1 MPYSGVV
8 DQDGVPTAVVV
19 DEWPLVRLG
28 VGQVLRGIDIA
39 VLAEVAK
46 AEDGVRAADSGSAR
60 YFLLGACRD
69 LALSEAARRAK
80 AVRSQPRVLVLVDH
94 IDRGELGA
102 LRAVGIDALL
112 PRSAAPAELADAVKR
127 VAKGERVVAPAL
139 LSLLM
144 GVIAPADPA
153 LTGQAQPGATHR
165 EALTRK
171 ELEVLACLAE
181 GRSNREIADALFV
194 TPATVKSHLA
204 HIYVKLGVTGR
215 QEAMARAVALGLL
228 G

>member
-1 MPYSGVV
+1 M
-8 DQDGVPTAVVV
+8 DQTGGPSAVVV

-28 VGQVLRGIDIA
+28 VAQVLRAMGIA
-39 VLAEVAK
+39 VVAEVAR
-46 AEDGVRAADSGSAR
+46 AEDGVRAADGRAH
-60 YFLLGACRD
+60 YVLLGSCRD
-69 LALSEAARRAK
+69 LSLAEAARRAK
-80 AVRSQPRVLVLVDH
+80 SLRPPPRVLVLVDH
-94 IDRGELGA
+94 IGRGELGA

-112 PRSAAPAELADAVKR
+112 PRSAAPAELSDAIGR

-153 LTGQAQPGATHR
+153 VAAVGGERSGSHR

-171 ELEVLACLAE
+171 ELEVLARLAE

>member
-1 MPYSGVV
+1 MPGVE
-8 DQDGVPTAVVV
+8 QHAPPAAVAV

-28 VGQVLRGIDIA
+28 IAQALRAAGVAVVAEVGSGDDA
-39 VLAEVAK
+39 VRLVESTKARYLLLGNYRDRSLAEVAK
-46 AEDGVRAADSGSAR
+46 
-60 YFLLGACRD
+60 
-69 LALSEAARRAK
+69 RAK
-80 AVRSQPRVLVLVDH
+80 ALPDPPLVMVLVDS
-94 IDRGELGA
+94 IGVEQVRA

-112 PRSAAPAELADAVKR
+112 PRSVSPAELADALKR
-127 VAKGERVVAPAL
+127 VTKGERVVAPAL
-139 LSLLM
+139 LSLLVSAL
-144 GVIAPADPA
+144 GPSAESDAPGGYGRRKDDEP
-153 LTGQAQPGATHR
+153 
-165 EALTRK
+165 LTRK
-171 ELEVLACLAE
+171 ELEVLARLAE